1 MLTWALV
8 ESPHQRSLGRKHAA
22 DGRCQPYVP
31 ACPRVSLRTPGI
43 AHHTD
48 QQHRHCHCGPPC
60 LSGEFNGCSPRPKS
74 MLTMIDRFKVCPW

>member
-31 ACPRVSLRTPGI
+31 ACLCVPLVSPIILTSNIDIVTVDLHASQVSSTGVAPDRS
-43 AHHTD
+43 
-48 QQHRHCHCGPPC
+48 PC
-60 LSGEFNGCSPRPKS
+60 
-74 MLTMIDRFKVCPW
+74 